1 MSTEIS
7 QTLDR
12 LETTKERIRR
22 NLVAQGVEVPSE
34 AKLEEMAS
42 LILSVAGEPG
52 LVWKGSWHKD
62 TTYSLGDAVYYE
74 GSSYIFIEG
83 KSAPSGIEPDT
94 DDTVWQLLAS
104 QGKQGDKGDSGVIYI
119 EGNST
124 TAGTWIGTHADID
137 SYFDG
142 LTVAYKTNVAGAS
155 ATTLNINGLG
165 AVPVNR
171 NASTAV
177 STSYPV
183 GSVVILTYSAGAWLT
198 ADYDANTKNTA
209 GTSNKADAK
218 MYLVGATSQTS
229 SGTTTYTNTNAYIG
243 TDNCLYSGGK
253 KVVDVGSAIA
263 VTGIDADGVSHSW
276 TMYGVA
282 K

>member
-1 MSTEIS
+1 MITEIS
-7 QTLDR
+7 QELDR
-12 LETTKERIRR
+12 LEEVKARIRR
-22 NLVAQGVEVPSE
+22 NLVAQGITVPSE

-62 TTYSLGDAVYYE
+62 TIYSLGDAVYHE
-74 GSSYIFIEG
+74 GSAYINVGGI
-83 KSAPSGIEPDT
+83 SAPSGIEPGT
-94 DDTVWQLLAS
+94 DSTVWELLAS
-104 QGKQGDKGDSGVIYI
+104 QGQKGDKGDRGVIYV

-124 TAGTWIGTHADID
+124 TAGVWTGTHADINE
-137 SYFDG
+137 YFDG

-209 GTSNKADAK
+209 GTSNKADTK

-229 SGTTTYTNTNAYIG
+229 SGTTTYTNTNVYIG

-253 KVVDVGSAIA
+253 KVVDAGSVIT